1 MRNLPE
7 LGNPLRECAF
17 LFFGINSWRKRCL
30 RFPTCFVR
38 QVFRP
43 NQLGCPGS
51 ISPDRPRRPT
61 WRAFSPSPMRS
72 WCPATS
78 FTTCNLA
85 QGLDEWL
92 IATPQVGMSF
102 ITILVGFLLLY
113 LFEHRYNV
121 NHRIAC
127 WSWVTKEL
135 LHLRLQGYPA
145 EQLEGRE
152 ALLQDRVLWRNLW
165 CGFLAEVIRV
175 CLILFTGNSKTW
187 GWIVIFPIKVA
198 IHGYTVYQYTQYT
211 TFLHKPIW
219 FILIHSF
226 SFHEKQVFCWL
237 ATAGFSAKIDL

>member
-1 MRNLPE
+1 
-7 LGNPLRECAF
+7 
-17 LFFGINSWRKRCL
+17 
-30 RFPTCFVR
+30 
-38 QVFRP
+38 
-43 NQLGCPGS
+43 
-51 ISPDRPRRPT
+51 
-61 WRAFSPSPMRS
+61 MRS

-92 IATPQVGMSF
+92 IATLQVGMSF

-113 LFEHRYNV
+113 LFGHRYNV

-127 WSWVTKEL
+127 WSWVPKEL

-211 TFLHKPIW
+211 SAPHFCTNPYGSYW
-219 FILIHSF
+219 FIHFHSMKNRCF
-226 SFHEKQVFCWL
+226 VDWRQLVLLRRSTFK
-237 ATAGFSAKIDL
+237 D